1 MRYSRAV
8 RPALALR
15 PTVAVLSVLLC
26 APPAAASRL
35 DPALALQGW
44 RVQPI
49 EGRLAPLTFGAD
61 GATAIR
67 IEAPGETGGAGI
79 VFLPVQVP
87 VHPALCLTWRWR
99 VDGGA
104 QGAGLVVRV
113 GFEPEGERMSLVQR
127 YALGFARALS
137 PARHV
142 PGFALAY
149 RWGGEA
155 GEPAWHPT
163 PLLLVLERS
172 RWLRPSPAASPGQWV
187 EETVRLAQEFR
198 SAYTMA
204 PTAYVTEL
212 ALGAVGG
219 AGFSARIDSLAFR
232 RC

>member
-1 MRYSRAV
+1 MRVLRAILV
-8 RPALALR
+8 ALA
-15 PTVAVLSVLLC
+15 
-26 APPAAASRL
+26 AAAPSAEAARL
-35 DPALALQGW
+35 DPALAAQGW

-49 EGRLAPLTFGAD
+49 EGRVAPLSVIA
-61 GATAIR
+61 
-67 IEAPGETGGAGI
+67 EGETTIRLEAEREAGGVGI
-79 VFLPVQVP
+79 VFLPVRVP

-99 VDGGA
+99 IESGDE
-104 QGAGLVVRV
+104 GAGLVVRV
-113 GFEPEGERMSLVQR
+113 GFEPDGERMSLVQR

-137 PARHV
+137 PARPV

-172 RWLRPSPAASPGQWV
+172 RWLRRSSTPGGGWA

-198 SAYTMA
+198 AAYGIA
-204 PTAYVTEL
+204 PTAYVTEIS
-212 ALGAVGG
+212 LGAAGG
-219 AGFSARIDSLAFR
+219 PGFAARIDQLAFR

>member
-1 MRYSRAV
+1 MRLLRAILV
-8 RPALALR
+8 ALA
-15 PTVAVLSVLLC
+15 
-26 APPAAASRL
+26 AAAPSAEAARL
-35 DPALALQGW
+35 DPALAAQGW

-49 EGRLAPLTFGAD
+49 EGRVAPLAVTAD
-61 GATAIR
+61 GETAIR
-67 IEAPGETGGAGI
+67 LEAGRDTGGAAV
-79 VFLPVQVP
+79 VFLPVRVP

-99 VDGGA
+99 IESGGE
-104 QGAGLVVRV
+104 GAGLVVRV
-113 GFEPEGERMSLVQR
+113 GFEPDGERMSLVQR

-137 PARHV
+137 PGRPV

-172 RWLRPSPAASPGQWV
+172 RWLRRGATPAGGWV

-198 SAYTMA
+198 AAYGIA
-204 PTAYVTEL
+204 PTAYVTEIS
-212 ALGAVGG
+212 LGAAGG
-219 AGFSARIDSLAFR
+219 PGFAARIDQLAFR